1 MILVAAVAALGG
13 VAAASPAAMADVGTE
28 DFGYAPLT
36 DSPTGN
42 KPQSKLWYADG
53 QWWAT
58 LFDAAAGQ
66 HRIYRLD
73 RASQDW
79 DETGTAIDPRRS
91 TRADVLFDEGGGFV
105 PTARDRPLNEVGGWG
120 LHLVNE
126 LADRWG
132 VATEASHVWFEIA
145 RGESR
150 SKSMAA

>member
-1 MILVAAVAALGG
+1 MLCLSVDIPCDLRAPARARRAVESFSADVAPDVLGDAALLVSELITNSVKYGR
-13 VAAASPAAMADVGTE
+13 SDVVRLELYG
-28 DFGYAPLT
+28 
-36 DSPTGN
+36 
-42 KPQSKLWYADG
+42 
-53 QWWAT
+53 
-58 LFDAAAGQ
+58 DAEG
-66 HRIYRLD
+66 RL
-73 RASQDW
+73 RV
-79 DETGTAIDPRRS
+79 E
-91 TRADVLFDEGGGFV
+91 VFDEGGGFV